1 MGDLAVATVVGRL
14 TRDAELKYTNSGQA
28 ICSFSVATN
37 SRVKKGDQWVDEPN
51 YWDIDLWGKK
61 AESVNQYLTKGKLVA
76 VNGDMRQDKWEKDGQ
91 QRMKV
96 RINAND
102 VQLIG
107 GGQGSGEGR
116 SSWNGPGGESRP
128 AGTEGRGF
136 GRADSRAE
144 GSPPPARPAFPG
156 REQPRQP
163 DRGAPPDDFTDDIPF

>member
-51 YWDIDLWGKK
+51 YWDVDLWGKK

-76 VNGDMRQDKWEKDGQ
+76 VHGDIRQDKWEKDGQ

-96 RINAND
+96 RINAQD

-107 GGQGSGEGR
+107 SGQGGEGRQSWGGQSGEGR
-116 SSWNGPGGESRP
+116 SSGSGYGKAESAQDR
-128 AGTEGRGF
+128 
-136 GRADSRAE
+136 
-144 GSPPPARPAFPG
+144 PPPRGGGYQG
-156 REQPRQP
+156 RDQGRQAE
-163 DRGAPPDDFTDDIPF
+163 RSSPPDDFTDDIPF